1 MKRIAT
7 LTAAALIAA
16 PAAFA
21 QDVVVVEDEGMN
33 MMQQRLQDALADCSV
48 DMEDEDLMNLTL
60 AQVSGIIIQSNSSD
74 SQQDKCQQ
82 MEALLQD

>member
-33 MMQQRLQDALADCSV
+33 MMQQRLQEALADCEIV
-48 DMEDEDLMNLTL
+48 VEDTDMMNLTL
-60 AQVSGIIIQSNSSD
+60 AQVSGIIIQANSEDSN
-74 SQQDKCQQ
+74 QDKCQQ

>member
-21 QDVVVVEDEGMN
+21 EQHMVEDEGMT
-33 MMQQRLQDALADCSV
+33 MMQQRLQDALADCNV
-48 DMEDEDLMNLTL
+48 DVEEEDMMNLTL
-60 AQVSGIIIQSNSSD
+60 AQVSGIIIQSGSEESN
-74 SQQDKCQQ
+74 QDKCQNI
-82 MEALLQD
+82 EALIQD